1 MASASLVLLVLAF
14 FAFSAIVDA
23 QVTVYCQPSDYTN
36 EALMQWMYDNG
47 IYCEPIT
54 GTTTPSTSSK
64 MTEVDCG
71 GSIFYVDENVLQW
84 IYDNNLP
91 CQPIRKKKSNK
102 LPIIIGTLIPI
113 FCFFWAIVGFVVY
126 HRRKTAAIAAIAAGQ
141 AEGVSKQTQGSLCT
155 DGINIHNQTF
165 QGIGNQYPQQQQ
177 ESNHA

>member
-1 MASASLVLLVLAF
+1 MHK
-14 FAFSAIVDA
+14 
-23 QVTVYCQPSDYTN
+23 PSDYAN

-54 GTTTPSTSSK
+54 GTTTTPSTSSK

-84 IYDNNLP
+84 IYDNNLS

-102 LPIIIGTLIPI
+102 LPIILGTVIPI
-113 FCFFWAIVGFVVY
+113 FCLFWAIVGFVVH

-141 AEGVSKQTQGSLCT
+141 VEGASKHAQGSPCT
-155 DGINIHNQTF
+155 DGIKINIHDQTI
-165 QGIGNQYPQQQQ
+165 QGVGNHYPQQQQ